1 MYLFIDNY
9 IFKRNLVETTLLPD
23 GAYSMQISNYDE
35 GEENKD
41 LIKFIFHSPI
51 NPEATSNFYS
61 HALFYVVSL
70 KRTSKNMYHFTHRH
84 SSKRENGIYAFV
96 CPRKKYSSNAFIQAD
111 MKDNVTVLRKFKCW
125 DGTDFVNIYFVKIKL
140 STRGKSL
147 LIYFDNMHSSE
158 IHSYYTF
165 YRVESLFCQYKVT
178 DIWPHYVHICDK
190 NRKEYISL

>member
-61 HALFYVVSL
+61 H
-70 KRTSKNMYHFTHRH
+70 RH

-96 CPRKKYSSNAFIQAD
+96 CPRKKYSSSAFILAN

>member
-1 MYLFIDNY
+1 MYLLIDNY

-70 KRTSKNMYHFTHRH
+70 KRTSKNMYILPIDIRQ
-84 SSKRENGIYAFV
+84 KG
-96 CPRKKYSSNAFIQAD
+96 K
-111 MKDNVTVLRKFKCW
+111 TVFMLSYVLEK
-125 DGTDFVNIYFVKIKL
+125 NILVA
-140 STRGKSL
+140 L
-147 LIYFDNMHSSE
+147 LF
-158 IHSYYTF
+158 
-165 YRVESLFCQYKVT
+165 
-178 DIWPHYVHICDK
+178 
-190 NRKEYISL
+190 